1 MKKTLGIYVTSDRHL
16 EKLMLL
22 CKAAKKKGVAV
33 KVFFT
38 HEGTRLCTDPQMEE
52 LAGIVDAALCKVGFE
67 SQQLKASRAVLDSKA
82 YSSQSWHAEMIYDCD
97 RYLTF

>member
-1 MKKTLGIYVTSDRHL
+1 MEKTLGIYVTTDRYL
-16 EKLMLL
+16 EQLIML

-38 HEGTRLCTDPQMEE
+38 HQGTKLCTHPRLEE
-52 LAGIVDAALCKVGFE
+52 LKKYVEIALCKVGFE
-67 SQQLKASRAVLDSKA
+67 GNQLDRANAYVDDKA
-82 YSSQSWHAEMIYDCD
+82 YTSQSWHAEMIYDCD

>member
-1 MKKTLGIYVTSDRHL
+1 MEKKLGIYVTSDRYL
-16 EKLMLL
+16 EQLIEL

-38 HEGTRLCTDPQMEE
+38 HHGTRLCTHPRMKE
-52 LAGIVDAALCKVGFE
+52 LETYVEIALCKVGFE
-67 SQQLKASRAVLDSKA
+67 SNQLDKDSAYVEDKA
-82 YSSQSWHAEMIYDCD
+82 YASQSWHAEMIYDCD